1 MIKGLLT
8 ALLVVSCV
16 STPAA
21 ETYEIERWAVGA
33 VGLGWAGF
41 GAALAGPG
49 EYLINPAGL
58 GNAERTEIAGTYVPD
73 FEDRLAPCFGA
84 SFVKPMRTESASL
97 GDERTLGTLAVSL
110 HNYSYAGTYSW
121 PDPCPGTSR
130 DPQPAGWSYEFAEE
144 SLACI
149 SFGSRAGDLLAYGL
163 NLKVLAVEEDGRADS
178 GFGLDA
184 GVQLYPGDF
193 RIGLSI
199 SNLIPPGIS
208 LSGERSFA
216 ERVLRLG
223 AGYSLLGI
231 FDLAAELEYLPG
243 ADELDYGL
251 CAQVVPLYLDE
262 VRIALGGAYRV
273 VEDLWGCFL
282 SLRVGAFEVTCA
294 VQLDGDVLSS
304 SSLRFALSPDI

>member
-8 ALLVVSCV
+8 VLLVVSCV
-16 STPAA
+16 SAPAA

-41 GAALAGPG
+41 GAALAGPT

-73 FEDRLAPCFGA
+73 FEDRLTPCFGA
-84 SFVKPMRTESASL
+84 SVIKPMRTESASL
-97 GDERTLGTLAVSL
+97 GEERTLGTLAVSL
-110 HNYSYAGTYSW
+110 YNYSYTVTHSW
-121 PDPCPGTSR
+121 PDPYPSASR
-130 DPQPAGWSYEFAEE
+130 DPQPVGWSYEFAEE
-144 SLACI
+144 SLACV
-149 SFGSRAGDLLAYGL
+149 SFGSRASDLVSYGL
-163 NLKVLAVEEDGRADS
+163 NLKVLAVEKDGRADS

-193 RIGLSI
+193 RVGLCI
-199 SNLIPPGIS
+199 SNLIPPGVS
-208 LSGERSFA
+208 FTDGRSFA

-223 AGYSLLGI
+223 AGYSLSGI
-231 FDLAAELEYLPG
+231 FDIAAELEYLPG

-251 CAQVVPLYLDE
+251 CAEVVPLNLDE

-273 VEDLWGCFL
+273 VEELWGGFL
-282 SLRVGAFEVTCA
+282 SLRLGVFEATCT
-294 VQLDGDVLSS
+294 VQLDGAVLSG